1 MICGVSSE
9 TQNAGN
15 AGYNKHFRHL
25 RRFAKIIRKSVE
37 LLYKKG
43 AALRYAAPSCNE
55 EFENEEEFLQVSI
68 YAGIITWT
76 TLILLQKY

>member
-1 MICGVSSE
+1 MVD
-9 TQNAGN
+9 
-15 AGYNKHFRHL
+15 
-25 RRFAKIIRKSVE
+25 IIHMRSASGGAFF
-37 LLYKKG
+37 LYKKG